1 MFKFDFE
8 VEELDEEISAI
19 AFSSA
24 ETPKTEEAP
33 VEEQPFTEIHIQHL
47 VRI

>member
-8 VEELDEEISAI
+8 VEELDEELSAI

-24 ETPKTEEAP
+24 ETPETKEDP
-33 VEEQPFTEIHIQHL
+33 VEEQPFTEIQIQHL